1 MLATHYQFGTQR
13 YLPVS
18 SSRMLG
24 WKVYANMLSWSPVS
38 LAENW
43 NCIIVCT
50 SEAYEEWTKQF
61 MSIIASIKAV
71 AATCYHC
78 DAYFNARHTLRSD
91 YLLPGW
97 IHIYSYSQRKTR
109 QKITPGNAQIPP
121 SVSSMQRPSS
131 TNKQRLQKIAVKLW
145 IIHRNIWRNHKN
157 HLALKFWD
165 RCCKQEQ
172 VIGHCCT
179 WWVLPTWE
187 LQLV

>member
-18 SSRMLG
+18 SSSMLG
-24 WKVYANMLSWSPVS
+24 WKVCANMLSWSPVS

-61 MSIIASIKAV
+61 TSIIASIKAV

-78 DAYFNARHTLRSD
+78 NAYFNARHTLRSD
-91 YLLPGW
+91 YLWPGW

-109 QKITPGNAQIPP
+109 QKITPWKCPETSLSLLNAKTFFYKQTKTPKNCSETLDYTQKYLEEP
-121 SVSSMQRPSS
+121 LKPCS
-131 TNKQRLQKIAVKLW
+131 T
-145 IIHRNIWRNHKN
+145 
-157 HLALKFWD
+157 
-165 RCCKQEQ
+165 
-172 VIGHCCT
+172 
-179 WWVLPTWE
+179 
-187 LQLV
+187 

>member
-18 SSRMLG
+18 SSSMLG
-24 WKVYANMLSWSPVS
+24 WKVCANMLSWSPVS

-50 SEAYEEWTKQF
+50 SEAYEEWMKQF
-61 MSIIASIKAV
+61 TSIIASIKAV

-78 DAYFNARHTLRSD
+78 NAYFNARHTLRSD
-91 YLLPGW
+91 YLWPGW

-109 QKITPGNAQIPP
+109 QKITPGNAQRPP

-145 IIHRNIWRNHKN
+145 IIHRNIWRNH
-157 HLALKFWD
+157 
-165 RCCKQEQ
+165 
-172 VIGHCCT
+172 
-179 WWVLPTWE
+179 
-187 LQLV
+187 